1 MVTKS
6 NVDFLNEKKKNII
19 EQIESVKTDIDLKQL
34 LKNEIKKSKNK
45 TKLTF
50 RRFLIK
56 SRLILRSLK
65 ENFRSSIDGPDENLS
80 DKQKIALEIFNTGLN
95 DDKNIRLFSANA
107 EKKYIVS
114 KDFDI
119 NSDVDTFITL
129 ENNIMTVVNHI
140 WSYDISFPKKTVEK
154 MNLIFNRAVNRDRSK
169 MENTINKNVSKS
181 MTLILHDFQKRQIEN
196 MSQKN

>member
-1 MVTKS
+1 
-6 NVDFLNEKKKNII
+6 
-19 EQIESVKTDIDLKQL
+19 
-34 LKNEIKKSKNK
+34 
-45 TKLTF
+45 LTF